1 MGRYELV
8 GFDENKKGKVIKTK
22 NSKKLTIL
30 EADEFTTLF
39 NNSHEL
45 SYYLYK
51 KDYLDDFI
59 PLEYCLLYKHNKMN
73 RFIECLYSDS
83 REIVLLGQNLNGMSK
98 DFVYLLSY
106 LIKNINTMFPEY
118 AHESKYIN
126 DYIYNKILE
135 YRALYKKEN
144 FKELNRIIYQIKR
157 ELLKEYLQIR
167 KLYTFIRKN
176 KKETN
181 IKLSVK
187 VIGSTDDSFINYLI
201 ESANN
206 GNFESYEELKNMDL
220 EKTLNLRM

>member
-106 LIKNINTMFPEY
+106 LIKNINTMFP
-118 AHESKYIN
+118 
-126 DYIYNKILE
+126 
-135 YRALYKKEN
+135 
-144 FKELNRIIYQIKR
+144 
-157 ELLKEYLQIR
+157 
-167 KLYTFIRKN
+167 
-176 KKETN
+176 
-181 IKLSVK
+181 
-187 VIGSTDDSFINYLI
+187 
-201 ESANN
+201 
-206 GNFESYEELKNMDL
+206 
-220 EKTLNLRM
+220 